1 MSAPSVSIVVLAYN
15 EAENLGPVL
24 GELREWLQAHEPQA
38 EVVFVDDGSQDATL
52 DSARAALAGFRAKFL
67 RHEKNR
73 GIGAA
78 LKTGVKVCESPW
90 VTFLPADGQI
100 EPGAIGALLAA
111 ARGANADLVLSTYD
125 HRDDGLDRKL
135 LSFGMRAL
143 IYLVHGVKLQCEGP
157 YLFRRS
163 IFVPE
168 ELPPDSFFLN
178 FEFPIRTLAKGLRT
192 RNVVIQCRPRRA
204 GVSKSTGLG
213 RIGGVAKDLIDLR
226 LRRLKE
232 QLRS

>member
-1 MSAPSVSIVVLAYN
+1 MVCLKPSRARLLGDARADAAPLQIRYAAAVRSNTRDARVPAMSVAAMSLPSVSIVVFAYN

-24 GELREWLQAHEPQA
+24 GELREWLQAHQPQA

-52 DSARAALAGFRAKFL
+52 DSAKAALAGFRAKFL

-100 EPGAIGALLAA
+100 EPAAIGTLLTA
-111 ARGANADLVLSTYD
+111 ARSANADLVLSTYD

-157 YLFRRS
+157 YLFRSS

-168 ELPPDSFFLN
+168 ELP
-178 FEFPIRTLAKGLRT
+178 A
-192 RNVVIQCRPRRA
+192 
-204 GVSKSTGLG
+204 
-213 RIGGVAKDLIDLR
+213 
-226 LRRLKE
+226 
-232 QLRS
+232 